1 MTFEELAA
9 TLSHCNKSH
18 SFYSSEIQHLDEF
31 ELPEIIEI
39 EPIHFCNFNCI
50 MCHVHFEG
58 KLSRKKLDLDLLAD
72 RLSHPA
78 FKNKWLLVA
87 SGYEGTAHPDFSKFI
102 NRVSDDGMKIELT
115 TNGSLLT
122 DDLISEISNTNL
134 KYVTFSFDGMRK
146 SSYEYIRGGANYEQ
160 TLERI
165 GRFRGSLVTKDTYFN
180 VNYTMMKRNIEEILD
195 AVKYWDEISLDQIY
209 FIAMRVRPGGG
220 KHERETLEN
229 ILEHVNMRL
238 DEAALDVIN
247 NNRKITLASPFY
259 KRSSLASKYPSNILH
274 HIVRSDNPDARAMLN
289 PRAYYQNGEHPGMP
303 VGCRSPFKFMRIDYN
318 GDVFL
323 CQKFKI
329 GNIAENDLIDI
340 WNSEIAQKIRRRVQN
355 TPGPCDDCDHYNLC
369 VKADELNPDK
379 ENSLRQTV
387 PELVGTHLDYSIVKI
402 KEQLYGLPSEVIY
415 NNAPIAP
422 GTQLE
427 ANTIE
432 ELTALI
438 TQRTLNRK

>member
-1 MTFEELAA
+1 MDYTDLRIKLE
-9 TLSHCNKSH
+9 SKG
-18 SFYSSEIQHLDEF
+18 FYGTESVALNEF
-31 ELPEIIEI
+31 DFPEIIEV

-58 KLSRKKLDLDLLAD
+58 KMSRKKLDLDLVAD

-87 SGYEGTAHPDFSKFI
+87 SGYEGTSHPDFAKFI
-102 NRVSDDGMKIELT
+102 NRVSNHGMKIELT
-115 TNGSLLT
+115 TNGSLLA
-122 DDLISEISNTNL
+122 DDLISEISDANF
-134 KYVTFSFDGMRK
+134 KYVTFSFDGMQK
-146 SSYEYIRGGANYEQ
+146 NSYEYIREGANFEK

-165 GRFRGSLVTKDTYFN
+165 GRFRESLITKDTYFN

-195 AVKYWDEISLDQIY
+195 SVKYWDELSLDQIY

-220 KHERETLEN
+220 KHEEETLED
-229 ILEHVNMRL
+229 ILEHVKMRL

-259 KRSSLASKYPSNILH
+259 NLSSLASKYPANILH
-274 HIVRSDNPDARAMLN
+274 HIVRSNNPAARAMLN
-289 PRAYYQNGEHPGMP
+289 PRAYYQNGEYPGMP
-303 VGCRSPFKFMRIDYN
+303 VDCRSPFKFMRIDYN

-323 CQKFKI
+323 CQRFKI

-340 WNSEIAQKIRRRVQN
+340 WNGEMALNIRRRVQN
-355 TPGPCDDCDHYNLC
+355 APGPCDDCDHYNLC
-369 VKADELNPDK
+369 VKADELNPHE

-387 PELVGTHLDYSIVKI
+387 PELVGTHLDYCIVKI
-402 KEQLYGLPSEVIY
+402 KGQLYGLPSKVIY

-422 GTQLE
+422 DAKLE
-427 ANTIE
+427 ANTID

-438 TQRTLNRK
+438 TQRTLDQN